1 MTINCAGKLI
11 DLSIP
16 KIMGILNITPDSF
29 YDGGR
34 YNSDKKILDH
44 VEKMII
50 DGAIFIDIGAYSSRP
65 GGVDIDENEELK
77 RIIPAIELVNKKF
90 PEIIISIDTFRS
102 KVAEACLN
110 SGASI
115 INDISASQLDEKMM
129 ETIAKYNV
137 PYIIMHMKG
146 NPSNMQENTSYN
158 YEETNKK
165 FTSVDIYNLGNNYE
179 FIQIHYKTNDK
190 NYEIYSID
198 GIFSWDKLPEDC
210 NAKRLKINNQISS
223 IFTNLKYEEALN
235 SDMSSERG
243 FMDLNEYYFSNGDFI
258 QVTCYKYKNKYI
270 SDYTNH
276 GRLGIIRKELDDWIV
291 SIK

>member
-50 DGAIFIDIGAYSSRP
+50 DGAVFIDIGAYSSRP

-146 NPSNMQENTSYN
+146 NPQNMM
-158 YEETNKK
+158 
-165 FTSVDIYNLGNNYE
+165 D
-179 FIQIHYKTNDK
+179 KTNYDDMLQEIIKYFSKKINQAISYKINDIIIDPGFGFAK
-190 NYEIYSID
+190 NIKQNYD
-198 GIFSWDKLPEDC
+198 LLNHLDL
-210 NAKRLKINNQISS
+210 LKILDKPIMVGISRKS
-223 IFTNLKYEEALN
+223 MIYKSCLLYT
-235 SDMSSERG
+235 SPSPRDRTRSRMPSSA
-243 FMDLNEYYFSNGDFI
+243 
-258 QVTCYKYKNKYI
+258 
-270 SDYTNH
+270 
-276 GRLGIIRKELDDWIV
+276 
-291 SIK
+291 

>member
-146 NPSNMQENTSYN
+146 NPQNMMN
-158 YEETNKK
+158 
-165 FTSVDIYNLGNNYE
+165 
-179 FIQIHYKTNDK
+179 KTNYDDMLQEMIKYFSKKINQAISYKINDIIIDPGFGFAK
-190 NYEIYSID
+190 NIKQNYD
-198 GIFSWDKLPEDC
+198 LLNHLDL
-210 NAKRLKINNQISS
+210 LKILDKPIMVGISRKS
-223 IFTNLKYEEALN
+223 MIYKSLDSTPEEALN
-235 SDMSSERG
+235 G
-243 FMDLNEYYFSNGDFI
+243 TTVLNTVALIKGASILRVHDVKEANECIKLIGSL
-258 QVTCYKYKNKYI
+258 NKQ
-270 SDYTNH
+270 
-276 GRLGIIRKELDDWIV
+276 L
-291 SIK
+291 

>member
-65 GGVDIDENEELK
+65 GGVDIDENKELK

-146 NPSNMQENTSYN
+146 NPQNMM
-158 YEETNKK
+158 
-165 FTSVDIYNLGNNYE
+165 V
-179 FIQIHYKTNDK
+179 KTNYDDMLQEMIKYFSKKINQAISYKINDIIIDPGFGFAK
-190 NYEIYSID
+190 NIKQNYD
-198 GIFSWDKLPEDC
+198 LLNHLDL
-210 NAKRLKINNQISS
+210 LKILDKPIMVGISRKS
-223 IFTNLKYEEALN
+223 MIYKSLDSTPEEALN
-235 SDMSSERG
+235 G
-243 FMDLNEYYFSNGDFI
+243 TTVLNTVALIKGASILRVHDVKEANECIKLIGSL
-258 QVTCYKYKNKYI
+258 NKQ
-270 SDYTNH
+270 
-276 GRLGIIRKELDDWIV
+276 L
-291 SIK
+291 

>member
-34 YNSDKKILDH
+34 YSSDKKILDH

-65 GGVDIDENEELK
+65 GGVDINENEELK
-77 RIIPAIELVNKKF
+77 RIIPALELVNKKF

-129 ETIAKYNV
+129 ETISKYNV

-146 NPSNMQENTSYN
+146 NPQNMMDKSNYDDMLQEMIKYFSKKINQAISYKINDIIIDPGFGFAKNIKQN
-158 YEETNKK
+158 YDLLNHL
-165 FTSVDIYNLGNNYE
+165 DL
-179 FIQIHYKTNDK
+179 
-190 NYEIYSID
+190 
-198 GIFSWDKLPEDC
+198 
-210 NAKRLKINNQISS
+210 LKILDKPIMVGISRKS
-223 IFTNLKYEEALN
+223 MIYKSLDSTPEEALN
-235 SDMSSERG
+235 G
-243 FMDLNEYYFSNGDFI
+243 TTVLNTVALIKGASILRVHDVKEANECIKLIGSL
-258 QVTCYKYKNKYI
+258 NKQ
-270 SDYTNH
+270 
-276 GRLGIIRKELDDWIV
+276 L
-291 SIK
+291 

>member
-44 VEKMII
+44 IEKMVI
-50 DGAIFIDIGAYSSRP
+50 DGATFIDIGAYSSRP

-90 PEIIISIDTFRS
+90 PEIFISIDTFRS
-102 KVAEACLN
+102 KIAEACLN
-110 SGASI
+110 SGAAI

-146 NPSNMQENTSYN
+146 NPQNMM
-158 YEETNKK
+158 
-165 FTSVDIYNLGNNYE
+165 D
-179 FIQIHYKTNDK
+179 KTNYDDMLQEMIKYFSKKINQAISYKINDIIIDPGFGFAK
-190 NYEIYSID
+190 NIKQNYD
-198 GIFSWDKLPEDC
+198 LLNHLDL
-210 NAKRLKINNQISS
+210 LKILDKPIMVGISRKS
-223 IFTNLKYEEALN
+223 MIYKSLDSTPEEALN
-235 SDMSSERG
+235 G
-243 FMDLNEYYFSNGDFI
+243 TTVLNTVALIKGASILRVHDVKEANECIKLIGSL
-258 QVTCYKYKNKYI
+258 NKQ
-270 SDYTNH
+270 
-276 GRLGIIRKELDDWIV
+276 L
-291 SIK
+291 

>member
-102 KVAEACLN
+102 KVAEVCLN
-110 SGASI
+110 SGAAI

-146 NPSNMQENTSYN
+146 NPQNMM
-158 YEETNKK
+158 
-165 FTSVDIYNLGNNYE
+165 D
-179 FIQIHYKTNDK
+179 KTNYDDMLQEMIKYFSKKINQAISYKINDIIIDPGFGFAK
-190 NYEIYSID
+190 NIKQNYD
-198 GIFSWDKLPEDC
+198 LLNHLDL
-210 NAKRLKINNQISS
+210 LKILDKPIMVGISRKS
-223 IFTNLKYEEALN
+223 MIYKSLDSTPEEALN
-235 SDMSSERG
+235 G
-243 FMDLNEYYFSNGDFI
+243 TTVLNTVALIKGASILRVHDVKEANECIKLIGSL
-258 QVTCYKYKNKYI
+258 NKQ
-270 SDYTNH
+270 
-276 GRLGIIRKELDDWIV
+276 L
-291 SIK
+291 

>member
-44 VEKMII
+44 IEKMVI
-50 DGAIFIDIGAYSSRP
+50 DGATFIDIGAYSSRP

-146 NPSNMQENTSYN
+146 NPQNMM
-158 YEETNKK
+158 
-165 FTSVDIYNLGNNYE
+165 D
-179 FIQIHYKTNDK
+179 KTNYDDMLQEMIKYFSKKINQAISYKINDIIIDPGFGFAK
-190 NYEIYSID
+190 NIKQNYD
-198 GIFSWDKLPEDC
+198 LLNHLDL
-210 NAKRLKINNQISS
+210 LKILDKPIMVGISRKS
-223 IFTNLKYEEALN
+223 MIYKSLDSTPEEALN
-235 SDMSSERG
+235 G
-243 FMDLNEYYFSNGDFI
+243 TTVLNTVALIKGASILRVHDVKEANECIKLIGSL
-258 QVTCYKYKNKYI
+258 NKQ
-270 SDYTNH
+270 
-276 GRLGIIRKELDDWIV
+276 L
-291 SIK
+291 

>member
-129 ETIAKYNV
+129 EAIAKYNV

-146 NPSNMQENTSYN
+146 NPQNMM
-158 YEETNKK
+158 
-165 FTSVDIYNLGNNYE
+165 D
-179 FIQIHYKTNDK
+179 KTNYDDMLQEMIKYFSKKINQAISYKINDIIIDPGFGFAK
-190 NYEIYSID
+190 NIKQNYD
-198 GIFSWDKLPEDC
+198 LLNHLDL
-210 NAKRLKINNQISS
+210 LKILDKPIMVGISRKS
-223 IFTNLKYEEALN
+223 MIYKSLDSTPEEALN
-235 SDMSSERG
+235 G
-243 FMDLNEYYFSNGDFI
+243 TTVLNTVALIKGASILRVHDVKEANECIKLIGSL
-258 QVTCYKYKNKYI
+258 NKQ
-270 SDYTNH
+270 
-276 GRLGIIRKELDDWIV
+276 L
-291 SIK
+291 

>member
-50 DGAIFIDIGAYSSRP
+50 DGAVFIDIGAYSSRP

-102 KVAEACLN
+102 KIAEACLN
-110 SGASI
+110 SGAAI

-129 ETIAKYNV
+129 ETISKYNV

-146 NPSNMQENTSYN
+146 NPQNMM
-158 YEETNKK
+158 
-165 FTSVDIYNLGNNYE
+165 D
-179 FIQIHYKTNDK
+179 KTNYDDMLQEMIKYFSKKINQAISYKINDIIIDPGFGFAK
-190 NYEIYSID
+190 NIKQNYD
-198 GIFSWDKLPEDC
+198 LLNHLDL
-210 NAKRLKINNQISS
+210 LKILDKPIMVGISRKS
-223 IFTNLKYEEALN
+223 MIYKSLDSTPEEALN
-235 SDMSSERG
+235 G
-243 FMDLNEYYFSNGDFI
+243 TTVLNTVALIKGASILRVHDVKEANECIKLIGSL
-258 QVTCYKYKNKYI
+258 NKQ
-270 SDYTNH
+270 
-276 GRLGIIRKELDDWIV
+276 L
-291 SIK
+291 

>member
-50 DGAIFIDIGAYSSRP
+50 DGAVFIDIGAYSSRP

-146 NPSNMQENTSYN
+146 NPQNMM
-158 YEETNKK
+158 
-165 FTSVDIYNLGNNYE
+165 D
-179 FIQIHYKTNDK
+179 KTNYDDMLQEMIKYFSKKINQAISYKINDIIIDPGFGFAK
-190 NYEIYSID
+190 NIKQNYD
-198 GIFSWDKLPEDC
+198 LLNHLDL
-210 NAKRLKINNQISS
+210 LKILDKPIMVGISRKS
-223 IFTNLKYEEALN
+223 MIYKSLDSTPEEALN
-235 SDMSSERG
+235 G
-243 FMDLNEYYFSNGDFI
+243 TTVLNTVALIKGASILRVHD
-258 QVTCYKYKNKYI
+258 V
-270 SDYTNH
+270 
-276 GRLGIIRKELDDWIV
+276 KEANEC
-291 SIK
+291 IKLIGSLNNQL